1 VNISKIRKE
10 TIGCDFVTHLNNAGA
25 ALMPAIVADAIR
37 NYIYEEE
44 RYGGYETRDRKAAE
58 LEQFYD
64 YAATLLRCKAHNIAF
79 TTDATDSYN
88 KALSSIPFKQNDI
101 ILTTTNDYPSNFI
114 AFLSLQKRFGVKVVL
129 VRNTDT
135 GEIDVEDLERKL
147 KVHSPRLLSITHIPT
162 SSGLVQPIER
172 IGEVVKKHDCIYLL
186 DACQSLGQIDVIAAS
201 TGADFI
207 SGTFRKFLRGPRGA
221 GLLYVSDKALAM
233 GLEPL
238 FPDLHGADW
247 VDAHHYKI
255 RTDAKRFEDWETAY
269 ALMMG
274 SSQALAY
281 LLSLG
286 MHNIEQRNK
295 VLLHKLRTG
304 LAHFPSVT
312 LLDRGQDQCSIVTF
326 QLKGL
331 PEHAA
336 KQYFRDKGINVY
348 TTPKSAAII
357 DFEEK
362 GIDWAIRVSPHYYNT
377 ESEIDLLLEAVKA
390 VEA

>member
-1 VNISKIRKE
+1 VNLLKIRKE
-10 TIGCDFVTHLNNAGA
+10 TPGCDFVTHLNNAGA

-37 NYIYEEE
+37 NYISEEE
-44 RYGGYETRDRKAAE
+44 RYGGYETAEKKAAE
-58 LEQFYD
+58 AEQFYE
-64 YAATLLRCKAHNIAF
+64 YASSLLHCKAHNIAF
-79 TTDATDSYN
+79 TTNATDSYN
-88 KALSSIPFKQNDI
+88 RALSSIPFKQHDI

-114 AFLSLQKRFGVKVVL
+114 AFLSLQKRLGVKVIL
-129 VRNTDT
+129 VRNTNT

-147 KVHSPRLLSITHIPT
+147 KKHAPRLLSVTHVPT
-162 SSGLVQPIER
+162 SSGLVQPIEK

-186 DACQSLGQIDVIAAS
+186 DACQSLGQMDVNAAG

-221 GLLYVSDKALAM
+221 GLLYVSDKALAV
-233 GLEPL
+233 GLAPL

-247 VDAHHYKI
+247 VDAHQYKV
-255 RTDAKRFEDWETAY
+255 RADARRFEDWETAY

-281 LLSLG
+281 SLSLG
-286 MHNIEQRNK
+286 IHNIEERNK
-295 VLLHKLRTG
+295 LLVHKLRTG
-304 LAHFPSVT
+304 LAAIPAVK
-312 LLDRGQDQCSIVTF
+312 LLDRGQHQCSIVTF

-348 TTPKSAAII
+348 TTPKSAAMI

-362 GIDWAIRVSPHYYNT
+362 GIDWAVRASPHYYNT
-377 ESEIDLLLEAVKA
+377 EMEIDLLLEAVKA

>member
-1 VNISKIRKE
+1 VDISKIRKE
-10 TIGCDFVTHLNNAGA
+10 TPGCDFVIHLNNAGA

-37 NYIYEEE
+37 DYITEEE
-44 RYGGYETRDRKAAE
+44 KYGGYETTDKKAAE
-58 LEQFYD
+58 LEQFYQ
-64 YAATLLRCKAHNIAF
+64 YASSLLHCKAQNIAF
-79 TTDATDSYN
+79 TTNATDSYN

-114 AFLSLQKRFGVKVVL
+114 AFLSLQKRLGVKVIL

-147 KVHSPRLLSITHIPT
+147 KKHSPKLLSITHVPT

-186 DACQSLGQIDVIAAS
+186 DACQSLGQMDVNATS

-233 GLEPL
+233 GFEPL

-247 VDAHHYKI
+247 VDVDHYKI

-286 MHNIEQRNK
+286 IHNIEQRNK
-295 VLLHKLRTG
+295 LLVHKLRTG
-304 LAHFPSVT
+304 LAEIPAVK
-312 LLDRGQDQCSIVTF
+312 LLDKGQQQCSIVTF

-331 PEHAA
+331 PEHSA

-348 TTPKSAAII
+348 TTPKSAAMI

-362 GIDWAIRVSPHYYNT
+362 GIDWAVRVSSHYYNT
-377 ESEIDLLLEAVKA
+377 EKEIDLLLEAVKA
-390 VEA
+390 VKA